1 MLDALKRFFD
11 RELATPADTPA
22 GVHRLQVATAA
33 LLVEVMRLDGSPEAS
48 RRAILRSVKDK
59 FGLSDA
65 EADTLVNLAEAE
77 ARESVGHYDF
87 TSLINQ
93 SYTPEQKARIV
104 EFMWQVAYAD
114 AALSANEQHVI
125 RKIADLLYIPHA
137 DYVAAKLRARDSAG
151 GAAG

>member
-11 RELATPADTPA
+11 RELAGPGNGA
-22 GVHRLQVATAA
+22 GDQHRLQVATAA

-48 RRAILRSVKDK
+48 RQAILRSVKAK
-59 FGLSDA
+59 FELSDD
-65 EADTLVNLAEAE
+65 EADTLVRLAEEE

-93 SYTPEQKARIV
+93 SYTPAQKARVV

-114 AALSANEQHVI
+114 TELSANEQHVI
-125 RKIADLLYIPHA
+125 RKIADLLYVPHA
-137 DYVAAKLRARDSAG
+137 DYIAAKLRARE
-151 GAAG
+151 AASS